1 MSDSAAKRRGPR
13 RRSLSSPSM
22 LIAGTA
28 LFISLGGSA
37 AAAQQL
43 IRSADIAPNAVTSA
57 KIKDGSVTL
66 ADLQPKTVT
75 SLHGGAGTNGINGAN
90 GPTGAAGTNGL
101 GGTNGANGAPGA
113 AGTNGPGGTNGANG
127 AIGPDGADGAD
138 GADGSDGTNGTDGTD
153 GADGVL
159 GPLSATAGLT
169 QLPTA
174 TPPTTVVSLT
184 VPAGSYVVFAKT
196 QLTHSGAGDS
206 VTCQLKA
213 GATTIDES
221 AIKTLPALAAV
232 PVTLQAVTTTSPT
245 QLSLLCDVT
254 TANGSAD
261 FTSLIALPVS

>member
-13 RRSLSSPSM
+13 WRSLSSPSM

-37 AAAQQL
+37 AAAQHL

-90 GPTGAAGTNGL
+90 GPTGAPGTNGL

-138 GADGSDGTNGTDGTD
+138 GADGIDGTN

-184 VPAGSYVVFAKT
+184 VPAGNYVVFAKT

-245 QLSLLCDVT
+245 QLNLQCDVT